1 MLSSCVDTE
10 LLPYN
15 KTVDEDFWQT
25 KSDVSSMV
33 NGAYKSMLSTDLMTR
48 LIVWGDFRSD
58 ELVLV
63 NSISNSTTEALNEI
77 YAANIQITN
86 TYANWANLYSVI
98 NICNIVLEKSKAVID
113 IDPSYTEGD
122 WKSDCAQMKA
132 LRSLC
137 YFYLVRNFRDVPY
150 SGEAFMNSSQ
160 NLLLPQSNPD
170 SVLTCCIND
179 LKVAEQ
185 NALSAAAFNDWRRV
199 GYMTRDAI
207 QALLADIYLWRASVK
222 HSAADYQACIEYCD
236 KVIAS
241 KKSQHLFTGG
251 ETEEKEYYLAQGPR
265 MFERLFI
272 DMNAEESIFE
282 LQFNGLDYYGT
293 VGSEKNKNFG
303 NFSVCQYYA
312 HYANNAAPYLYAS
325 SLFSN
330 QGTVFTTITGAA
342 GARDW
347 RGLSYTYNTP
357 VVVGSY
363 DCLEIRKYVA
373 DKTET
378 GGNYNLITS
387 TSYATKNRSYNV
399 EYEQNYI
406 VYRLTDVMLMK
417 AEALTALSTADDDP
431 QLRLAF
437 NLVQAVNS
445 RSKNIE
451 STSDSIHWVAFSSL
465 SGMEDLVMNERLREF
480 AFEGKRWYDLM
491 RYNYRHVDGVDY
503 TTTLAEQNDRG
514 VAAVTNYNSNAMM
527 KLAVRKLSNG
537 DAVAAKMN
545 NEWKLYLPIPL
556 ADMNVCPALR
566 QNPAYGSNED
576 YSKNY

>member
-1 MLSSCVDTE
+1 MKKILSIIILTGLMLSSCVDTE

-179 LKVAEQ
+179 LKEAET
-185 NALSAAAFNDWRRV
+185 NIISAEAFNDWRRV
-199 GYMTRDAI
+199 GWFNKDGVD
-207 QALLADIYLWRASVK
+207 ALLADIYLWRASIMK
-222 HSAADYQACIEYCD
+222 NNSDYEQAIFYSN

-241 KKSQHLFTGG
+241 KKAQHKTGPL
-251 ETEEKEYYLAQGPR
+251 ELEEKEYPLKDGKDAYNS
-265 MFERLFI
+265 LFI
-272 DMNAEESIFE
+272 EQNAEESIFE
-282 LQFNGLDYYGT
+282 LQFD
-293 VGSEKNKNFG
+293 GSNNS
-303 NFSVCQYYA
+303 NTALCQYYYK
-312 HYANNAAPYLYAS
+312 YANNNSTYGYLRAAAI
-325 SLFSN
+325 FGMR
-330 QGTVFTTITGAA
+330 GTNNVYEKNGDYRFVENVYKA
-342 GARDW
+342 GT
-347 RGLSYTYNTP
+347 SEE
-357 VVVGSY
+357 SY
-363 DCLEIRKYVA
+363 DIRKLCTQTNWSVGNPA
-373 DKTET
+373 SAGGRERET
-378 GGNYNLITS
+378 DRAFTNF
-387 TSYATKNRSYNV
+387 R
-399 EYEQNYI
+399 QNYI
-406 VYRLTDVMLMK
+406 VYRLSDVMLMK
-417 AEALTALSTADDDP
+417 AEAMV
-431 QLRLAF
+431 QLATDETDTLLRQAF
-437 NLVQAVNS
+437 NIVQAVNN
-445 RSKNIE
+445 RSIYE
-451 STSDSIHWVAFSSL
+451 GSLASDSLKWGNYNTVDRMENLVL
-465 SGMEDLVMNERLREF
+465 SERLRELC
-480 AFEGKRWYDLM
+480 FEGKRWYDLL
-491 RYNYRHVDGVDY
+491 RYGYRRMTNVDY
-503 TTTLAEQNDRG
+503 TTTLAQQNEQG
-514 VAAVTNYNSNAMM
+514 KAMPTVSKDM
-527 KLAVRKLSNG
+527 MNLMTRKYTAGGTS
-537 DAVAAKMN
+537 VSAKMRT
-545 NEWKLYLPIPL
+545 EPYLYMPVAESEIEVNSLL
-556 ADMNVCPALR
+556 K
-566 QNPAYGSNED
+566 QNPAYSSSDLWE
-576 YSKNY
+576 KNY

>member
-179 LKVAEQ
+179 LKEAET
-185 NALSAAAFNDWRRV
+185 NIISAEAFNDWRRV
-199 GYMTRDAI
+199 GWFNKDGVD
-207 QALLADIYLWRASVK
+207 ALLADIYLWRASIMK
-222 HSAADYQACIEYCD
+222 NNSDYEQAIFYSN
-236 KVIAS
+236 KVIES
-241 KKSQHLFTGG
+241 KKAQHKTGPL
-251 ETEEKEYYLAQGPR
+251 ELEEKEYPLKDGKDAYNS
-265 MFERLFI
+265 LFI
-272 DMNAEESIFE
+272 EQNAEESILE
-282 LQFNGLDYYGT
+282 LQFD
-293 VGSEKNKNFG
+293 GSNNS
-303 NFSVCQYYA
+303 NTALCQYY
-312 HYANNAAPYLYAS
+312 YKYYNNNSTYGYLRAAAI
-325 SLFSN
+325 FGMR
-330 QGTVFTTITGAA
+330 GTNNVYEKNGDYRFVENVYKA
-342 GARDW
+342 GT
-347 RGLSYTYNTP
+347 SEE
-357 VVVGSY
+357 SY
-363 DCLEIRKYVA
+363 DIRKLCTQTNWSVGNPA
-373 DKTET
+373 SAGGRERET
-378 GGNYNLITS
+378 GRAFTNF
-387 TSYATKNRSYNV
+387 R
-399 EYEQNYI
+399 QNYI
-406 VYRLTDVMLMK
+406 VYRLSDVMLMK
-417 AEALTALSTADDDP
+417 AEAMV
-431 QLRLAF
+431 QLATDETDTLLRQAF
-437 NLVQAVNS
+437 NIVQAVNN
-445 RSKNIE
+445 RSIYE
-451 STSDSIHWVAFSSL
+451 GSLASDSLKWGNYNTVDRMENLVL
-465 SGMEDLVMNERLREF
+465 SERLRELC
-480 AFEGKRWYDLM
+480 FEGKRWYDLL
-491 RYNYRHVDGVDY
+491 RYGYRRMTNVDY
-503 TTTLAEQNDRG
+503 TTTLAQQNEQG
-514 VAAVTNYNSNAMM
+514 KAMPNVSKDM
-527 KLAVRKLSNG
+527 MNLMTRKYTAGGTS
-537 DAVAAKMN
+537 VSAKMRT
-545 NEWKLYLPIPL
+545 EPYLYMPVAESEIEVNSLL
-556 ADMNVCPALR
+556 K
-566 QNPAYGSNED
+566 QNPAYSSSDLWE
-576 YSKNY
+576 KNY